1 MIASIARAILLACV
15 AHGFVAPAPRHGF
28 VAPAPRRQV
37 ALRAAPIT
45 APIVEKLRDVTE
57 PAARDLAAQYEA
69 ADLPSSR
76 TAYVKTSAT
85 SGPALVLV
93 HGFDSSALEFRR
105 LLPELE
111 RRGVRAYAYDVAG
124 WGLTEPT
131 GCLLYTSPS
140 PRDLSTS
147 RMPSSA

>member
-1 MIASIARAILLACV
+1 MAANV
-15 AHGFVAPAPRHGF
+15 AADDGPYRTVKATNRKSGKVTSFRVRRDATMDEISRMYAKHMGLGPA
-28 VAPAPRRQV
+28 
-37 ALRAAPIT
+37 
-45 APIVEKLRDVTE
+45 EKPRDVTE

-93 HGFDSSALEFRR
+93 HGFDSSALESRR

-111 RRGVRAYAYDVAG
+111 RRGVRG
-124 WGLTEPT
+124 
-131 GCLLYTSPS
+131 
-140 PRDLSTS
+140 DLN
-147 RMPSSA
+147 

>member
-1 MIASIARAILLACV
+1 MCTLKKE
-15 AHGFVAPAPRHGF
+15 
-28 VAPAPRRQV
+28 
-37 ALRAAPIT
+37 RAAGT
-45 APIVEKLRDVTE
+45 SSENAGSGSEFAEK
-57 PAARDLAAQYEA
+57 EA

-111 RRGVRAYAYDVAG
+111 RRGVRCN
-124 WGLTEPT
+124 LN
-131 GCLLYTSPS
+131 
-140 PRDLSTS
+140 
-147 RMPSSA
+147 

>member
-1 MIASIARAILLACV
+1 MRQTRVRHRARRTIVSALIV
-15 AHGFVAPAPRHGF
+15 VPRSQ
-28 VAPAPRRQV
+28 P
-37 ALRAAPIT
+37 
-45 APIVEKLRDVTE
+45 RDVTE

-111 RRGVRAYAYDVAG
+111 RRGVRAI
-124 WGLTEPT
+124 
-131 GCLLYTSPS
+131 
-140 PRDLSTS
+140 
-147 RMPSSA
+147 

>member
-1 MIASIARAILLACV
+1 MISSIARAILLACV

-28 VAPAPRRQV
+28 VAPITRRQV
-37 ALRAAPIT
+37 ALRAAIT

-93 HGFDSSALEFRR
+93 HGFDSSALEF
-105 LLPELE
+105 
-111 RRGVRAYAYDVAG
+111 
-124 WGLTEPT
+124 
-131 GCLLYTSPS
+131 
-140 PRDLSTS
+140 
-147 RMPSSA
+147 

>member
-1 MIASIARAILLACV
+1 MIAMARAILLACV

-28 VAPAPRRQV
+28 VAPITRRQV

-131 GCLLYTSPS
+131 GVDIAAKRAQ
-140 PRDLSTS
+140 PRRSG
-147 RMPSSA
+147 